1 MLTARAR
8 PRARPTPISPS
19 AAPSGR
25 PTPRGTRHSSPAGS
39 LREVLNAVALVDH
52 HAHGILR
59 EPPRTLD
66 EFRGL
71 FCESE
76 DPRQWPHVA
85 TAITYRRAIRELAAH
100 FGVEPTEEAVFA
112 HRLAADPLDYAASL
126 LRATNTE
133 VLLVDDGFPPPA
145 ISVNWDEL
153 GALAGCASAPVMR
166 IETLRRGPRRGRRRA
181 RARGFVA
188 LKTIAAYR
196 GGLERDQRRRAASR
210 SRPTPATGDPLPV
223 QVHTGFGDADLS
235 LPLARP
241 GLLKPLI
248 ERYDTT
254 PFVLLHCYPFV
265 REAGWLAHVYA
276 NVFFDLSLT
285 IPHVA
290 QPEQALREAL
300 ELAPL
305 SKLLYAS
312 DAARTPEL
320 YFLGAT
326 WWRDALAV
334 VLPELGEG
342 EAAARMILRE
352 NARALYRLS
361 A

>member
-1 MLTARAR
+1 M
-8 PRARPTPISPS
+8 
-19 AAPSGR
+19 
-25 PTPRGTRHSSPAGS
+25 
-39 LREVLNAVALVDH
+39 
-52 HAHGILR
+52 
-59 EPPRTLD
+59 
-66 EFRGL
+66 
-71 FCESE
+71 
-76 DPRQWPHVA
+76 A
-85 TAITYRRAIRELAAH
+85 TAITYRHAIRELAAH
-100 FGVEPTEEAVFA
+100 FGVEASEEAVFA

-126 LRATNTE
+126 LRATNTD

-153 GALAGCASAPVMR
+153 GAVAGCRSAPVMR
-166 IETLRRGPRRGRRRA
+166 IETLDEVHDAVAGA
-181 RARGFVA
+181 RAAGFVA

-196 GGLERDQRRRAASR
+196 GGLQEISDSVLVAIEVNAG
-210 SRPTPATGDPLPV
+210 TGDPLPV

-320 YFLGAT
+320 YYLGAK

-352 NARALYRLS
+352 NARGSTGS
-361 A
+361 ARRPAGGAGPGR